1 MNGHTSKSLVGTI
14 GFELSTTP
22 IKLTKSGNQSFAP
35 KLALA
40 YQVDA
45 LANANYTKE
54 LTASFVDAPGAG
66 VITTQ
71 GQNGGANSFTIAAGG
86 DLQVYEN
93 AALYATVSYEVEN
106 AGSQFGYSGGVR
118 FLF

>member
-1 MNGHTSKSLVGTI
+1 M
-14 GFELSTTP
+14 
-22 IKLTKSGNQSFAP
+22 
-35 KLALA
+35 
-40 YQVDA
+40 
-45 LANANYTKE
+45 
-54 LTASFVDAPGAG
+54 DAPAAG

-86 DLQVYEN
+86 DLQISQN
-93 AALYATVSYEVEN
+93 AVLYASVSYEVEN

>member
-1 MNGHTSKSLVGTI
+1 M
-14 GFELSTTP
+14 
-22 IKLTKSGNQSFAP
+22 
-35 KLALA
+35 
-40 YQVDA
+40 
-45 LANANYTKE
+45 
-54 LTASFVDAPGAG
+54 
-66 VITTQ
+66 TTQ

-86 DLQVYEN
+86 NLQVFEN